1 MSNVLRGYH
10 LPGFA
15 GRLER
20 IDIGP
25 VLLEVPLLT
34 PDDVRAQVERLAR
47 GREILAMYGVD
58 QLAEIFGRAAAFWQR
73 STETKTTIAAAI
85 SALTG
90 LSAPVVEASITV
102 EQGNSATED
111 ILAALDR
118 ELGDRR
124 CLDGFVKD
132 ARLQG
137 MTRAFGPDAIAA
149 VLTSNVPGLAYLPL
163 VRAMMVKS
171 PLAAKLSSRE
181 PVFGPAW
188 VRSVAEIEPP
198 LADCAALFFWSG
210 SNDALEQAM
219 IEPVDSLIVYGG
231 VQSVTHFREVWGAEK
246 HIVVHGH
253 KISLAMVGREAL
265 ADEESAQKL
274 AARLAMDVIM
284 FDQRACVS
292 PQLCYVE
299 TGGAVTTARF
309 AELVGKELDALTKI
323 LPAASINLDTAASL
337 GMERN
342 IALFQA
348 AQDDGMHVFA
358 GPSHTV
364 VHESAPTFTGV
375 LPARYLRV
383 CPVTELEDV
392 LELTRGKGEFLQNVG
407 LACSRERAQTLAEK
421 LACAGV
427 SHITT
432 PGSMHKPSMRWKH
445 DGMACFADLV
455 RYTDIEMFDPFEKE

>member
-10 LPGFA
+10 LPGYK

-25 VLLEVPLLT
+25 LELEVPILT
-34 PDDVRAQVERLAR
+34 PDDVRAQIERLAR
-47 GREILAMYGVD
+47 GRETLAMYSVD
-58 QLAEIFGRAAAFWQR
+58 QLAEIFGRAAAFWQKASDVKSR
-73 STETKTTIAAAI
+73 VATAV

-90 LSAPVVEASITV
+90 LSVPVVEASITV
-102 EQGNSATED
+102 EQGNSSAAD

-118 ELGDRR
+118 ELGNRH
-124 CLDGFVKD
+124 CLDGFVDDPNLK
-132 ARLQG
+132 G
-137 MTRAFGPDAIAA
+137 MTRAFGSELVAAI
-149 VLTSNVPGLAYLPL
+149 LTSNVPGLAYLPL

-188 VRSVAEIEPP
+188 MQSVAAIEPP
-198 LADCAALFFWSG
+198 LAETAALLFWS
-210 SNDALEQAM
+210 SSDAALEQAM
-219 IEPVDSLIVYGG
+219 IAPSDTLIVYGG
-231 VQSVTHFREVWGAEK
+231 VQSVAHFRETWGASK
-246 HIVVHGH
+246 RIVVHGH

-265 ADEESAQKL
+265 ADEKSARRL
-274 AARLAMDVIM
+274 AARLALDVVM

-292 PQLCYVE
+292 PQICYVE
-299 TGGAVTTARF
+299 TGGNVSTEHF
-309 AELVGKELDALTKI
+309 AELAGQELAALESI
-323 LPAASINLDTAASL
+323 LPASSTNLDAAASL

-342 IALFQA
+342 IAAFQA

-364 VHESAPTFTGV
+364 VHESTPSFTGV

-383 CPVTELEDV
+383 CPVADLKEVIELC
-392 LELTRGKGEFLQNVG
+392 RGKGEFLQNVG
-407 LACSRERAQTLAEK
+407 LACSRKRAVPLAEM
-421 LACAGV
+421 LARAGV
-427 SHITT
+427 SHITS

-455 RYTDIEMFDPFEKE
+455 RYTDIEMFDNFTEE

>member
-10 LPGFA
+10 LPGYS

-20 IDIGP
+20 IGIGP
-25 VLLEVPLLT
+25 LELEVPILT
-34 PDDVRAQVERLAR
+34 PDDVRAQIERLAR
-47 GREILAMYGVD
+47 GRETLSLYSVD
-58 QLAEIFGRAAAFWQR
+58 QLAEIFGRAAAFWQKASEAKSR
-73 STETKTTIAAAI
+73 VASAI

-90 LSAPVVEASITV
+90 LSVPVVEASITV
-102 EQGNSATED
+102 EQCNSGAAD
-111 ILAALDR
+111 IRAALDR

-124 CLDGFVKD
+124 CLDGFVAD
-132 ARLQG
+132 THLIG
-137 MTRAFGPDAIAA
+137 MTRAFGPELIAA
-149 VLTSNVPGLAYLPL
+149 ILTSNVPGLAYLPL

-188 VRSVAEIEPP
+188 MQSVAAIEPP
-198 LADCAALFFWSG
+198 LAESVALFFWSG
-210 SNDALEQAM
+210 SAAALEDAM
-219 IEPVDSLIVYGG
+219 IEPSETLIIYGG
-231 VQSVTHFREVWGAEK
+231 VQSVSHFRDTWGARK

-265 ADEESAQKL
+265 ADEHSAQRL
-274 AARLAMDVIM
+274 AARLALDVVM

-292 PQLCYVE
+292 PQICYVE
-299 TGGAVTTARF
+299 TGGNVSTERF
-309 AELVGKELDALTKI
+309 AELVGLELAALEHI
-323 LPAASINLDTAASL
+323 LPAASTNLDAAASL

-342 IALFQA
+342 IAAFQA

-364 VHESAPTFTGV
+364 VHESIPSFTGV
-375 LPARYLRV
+375 LPARFLRV
-383 CPVTELEDV
+383 CPVENLNTII
-392 LELTRGKGEFLQNVG
+392 ELTRGKGEFLQNVG
-407 LACSRERAQTLAEK
+407 LACSRERAVPLAER
-421 LACAGV
+421 LARAGV
-427 SHITT
+427 SHITS

-455 RYTDIEMFDPFEKE
+455 RYTDIEMFDNFTEE